1 MEPADLRNRNDAATW
16 RGLHDSWL
24 GTVVVERSVGPRG
37 VVVAAVAAEEPAEMG
52 LVEDE
57 EMIQALPADGADH
70 PLHERVLPGCAWGG
84 EDLADPQALDVPHEL
99 LAVDT
104 VTITEQVSRSGIIRE
119 RLDELPGGPGCRGM
133 VGDVEVDEFTA
144 VVAKDHERAQQA
156 EGEGRDHG
164 SDQEMQWR
172 GEERRVQVSPKL
184 AGRTQWVRV
193 PTGEWL
199 ATALGPSLATS
210 RVTGT
215 WKRRQGVHGP
225 VCASPENYTN
235 VAAAETVVVV
245 EGNTS
250 RPPGQGRSGP
260 SGYMASARAQ
270 GFGCNLGGPDASR
283 AEMNRCG

>member
-1 MEPADLRNRNDAATW
+1 
-16 RGLHDSWL
+16 
-24 GTVVVERSVGPRG
+24 
-37 VVVAAVAAEEPAEMG
+37 
-52 LVEDE
+52 
-57 EMIQALPADGADH
+57 
-70 PLHERVLPGCAWGG
+70 
-84 EDLADPQALDVPHEL
+84 
-99 LAVDT
+99 
-104 VTITEQVSRSGIIRE
+104 
-119 RLDELPGGPGCRGM
+119 
-133 VGDVEVDEFTA
+133 
-144 VVAKDHERAQQA
+144 
-156 EGEGRDHG
+156 
-164 SDQEMQWR
+164 MQWR
-172 GEERRVQVSPKL
+172 GDEGVVHVSPKL

>member
-1 MEPADLRNRNDAATW
+1 
-16 RGLHDSWL
+16 
-24 GTVVVERSVGPRG
+24 
-37 VVVAAVAAEEPAEMG
+37 
-52 LVEDE
+52 
-57 EMIQALPADGADH
+57 
-70 PLHERVLPGCAWGG
+70 
-84 EDLADPQALDVPHEL
+84 
-99 LAVDT
+99 
-104 VTITEQVSRSGIIRE
+104 
-119 RLDELPGGPGCRGM
+119 M

>member
-1 MEPADLRNRNDAATW
+1 MT
-16 RGLHDSWL
+16 
-24 GTVVVERSVGPRG
+24 RSTQG
-37 VVVAAVAAEEPAEMG
+37 
-52 LVEDE
+52 
-57 EMIQALPADGADH
+57 
-70 PLHERVLPGCAWGG
+70 VLPGRARG
-84 EDLADPQALDVPHEL
+84 EADLADPQWFNVTREVLTVDPVSISEEVPRRRVLRNGLDQ
-99 LAVDT
+99 LARRPD
-104 VTITEQVSRSGIIRE
+104 G
-119 RLDELPGGPGCRGM
+119 RG
-133 VGDVEVDEFTA
+133 VIGDVEVEEFAAIVAEDDEDEEKT
-144 VVAKDHERAQQA
+144 
-156 EGEGRDHG
+156 EGEGGDHG

>member
-1 MEPADLRNRNDAATW
+1 LLGRPA
-16 RGLHDSWL
+16 
-24 GTVVVERSVGPRG
+24 
-37 VVVAAVAAEEPAEMG
+37 
-52 LVEDE
+52 
-57 EMIQALPADGADH
+57 
-70 PLHERVLPGCAWGG
+70 
-84 EDLADPQALDVPHEL
+84 
-99 LAVDT
+99 
-104 VTITEQVSRSGIIRE
+104 RSGVI
-119 RLDELPGGPGCRGM
+119 
-133 VGDVEVDEFTA
+133 GDVEVDEQAA
-144 VVAKDHERAQQA
+144 VVAENDEGEQQA